1 MLSSS
6 ALLSHSEVFYS
17 QKQHCHWKEIP
28 IGIFY
33 GTLFVYDKSDEKS
46 FTIRDVIRVLIDD
59 IIVMDIGHRWYMI
72 TFVPIQAQIFQYFLW
87 SPI

>member
-1 MLSSS
+1 MEGST
-6 ALLSHSEVFYS
+6 Y
-17 QKQHCHWKEIP
+17 
-28 IGIFY
+28 IFY

-46 FTIRDVIRVLIDD
+46 FTIRDIIRVLIDD

-87 SPI
+87 SPIRHIQYI